1 MPRITL
7 VTTEVQRAREA
18 DRQVGVDLY
27 DAVIGADIVIIAA
40 PALAGHE
47 LAGEGFAFGH
57 GDMRR
62 GAPAT
67 TRDRGVEHL
76 FQPILRDGETV
87 EIGLDPRRERAV
99 AGRSEERRVG
109 KECVSTCRSRWSP
122 YHLKKKEKDTH

>member
-67 TRDRGVEHL
+67 TRERGVEHL
-76 FQPILRDGETV
+76 FQPILRAGETV

-99 AGRSEERRVG
+99 AGHQRRRLRPFGGTIAGASRRERVRQYV
-109 KECVSTCRSRWSP
+109 
-122 YHLKKKEKDTH
+122 